1 MVVRQSNVSS
11 KLVARKRALV
21 KKRPASAGSFSPP
34 LRKVFSDLRSRS
46 CFVKS
51 NAIISLSKFG
61 EKYEGVIRNQFARS
75 NPFVKETIL
84 QVLFRINPKKHSE
97 FIASNI
103 LHPAGN
109 VAVQAISLSVDMKNR
124 KVIPLLRMRA
134 LDKGASLN
142 VRAMALR
149 ALAEEFGVMDE
160 ELHRALVE
168 VRARNPMASLN
179 ELK

>member
-1 MVVRQSNVSS
+1 MVLRQSNVSP
-11 KLVARKRALV
+11 KLVARKKLPL
-21 KKRPASAGSFSPP
+21 KGASITAKAVSLP
-34 LRKVFSDLRSRS
+34 LRKIFSDLRSRN
-46 CFVKS
+46 CFAKS

-61 EKYEGVIRNQFARS
+61 EKYEGVIKNQFAHS
-75 NPFVKETIL
+75 DSFVKETIL

-103 LHPAGN
+103 LHPDSN

-124 KVIPLLRMRA
+124 KVIPLLRKRA
-134 LDKGASLN
+134 LEKGANLN

-149 ALAEEFGVMDE
+149 ALAKEFGVMDE

-168 VRARNPMASLN
+168 VKAKNPWLV
-179 ELK
+179 